1 MKTGRRLFTLKRS
14 LWIGLALVVIVGIG
28 APYLDADFFR
38 PAIQRALERGLGRR
52 VDIGKVYF
60 NLLTGPGFTLDEV
73 TIYEDPRAGVEPF
86 AYVGAVEARVRLLS
100 LFARRLE
107 FSSLRLHEGPGPN
120 RAQTSINLVKTDA
133 GPWNFQFLLSSA
145 PALSGAMPSIKMRTG
160 RVNFK
165 FADTKS
171 VFYFDDADFD
181 VAPSPDGSVEIRFS
195 GSPSRTD
202 RAAQNFGH
210 FFVRGDWKGQHLD
223 MKVEL
228 ERSGLDEV
236 AHLIDRRDLGVHG
249 IVAFDA
255 QLSGSPSHLDV
266 NGELQ
271 IDDIHRWDLLPKRGG
286 GWRIPYKGTLDLHGE
301 RLEVA
306 SAFDTPNPPLSLE
319 FRAWDFLSAPHWD
332 AAAELKQAPLAT
344 LVEVARHMG
353 TPMPEKLGA
362 DGSVSGAVRY
372 SQQTGF
378 AGRVELQD
386 ASLNLPEG
394 QPLRAASAAVA
405 IEGDTLLLE
414 PSTVTIGD
422 GESAGV
428 SGGFNPASGLNL
440 KIATLNLNVA
450 DLRSFG
456 LSAIPLLEQTPQGT
470 LRGWT
475 EYKWQPG
482 EAGEW
487 SGEYDLQGARIAV
500 DGLADPVRIQS
511 AMVVSKGPR
520 LSVSRLRARVGTIG
534 FTGDY
539 RYEPT
544 AVRPHKFHIDI
555 PRAEA
560 AELERIFAPALVR
573 ERGFLAR
580 TLRLG
585 AAPAPD
591 WLKNRRADGTLSIGK
606 LVIAG
611 DTEAQIEGARVLW
624 DGSTVRL
631 VRLSAKVDP
640 ATFNGELALDLSGRA
655 PHFRFDGK
663 LQDVAYKGGRID
675 FEGSLDADGTGTDLF
690 SSARAEGCLHAR
702 TIAFAPDADFRTAK
716 GCFEMSMTPAGLR
729 WKLPGIEVLQ
739 GGDAYYGTGAT
750 QADGRLVLDLTNRGR
765 QVRYTSAIAALTP

>member
-1 MKTGRRLFTLKRS
+1 MKPWFRRW
-14 LWIGLALVVIVGIG
+14 LWIALALVVIVGIA

-52 VDIGKVYF
+52 VEVGQVYF
-60 NLLTGPGFTLDEV
+60 NLLTGPGFTLDDV
-73 TIYEDPRAGVEPF
+73 TIYEDPRAGIEPF
-86 AYVGAVEARVRLLS
+86 AYVGAVEARVRLVS

-107 FSSLRLHEGPGPN
+107 FSSLRLHEGPN
-120 RAQTSINLVKTDA
+120 RAPTSINLVKTAA

-210 FFVRGDWKGQHLD
+210 FFVRGDWKDQHLD

-228 ERSGLDEV
+228 ERSGLDELARLV
-236 AHLIDRRDLGVHG
+236 DRRDLGVHG
-249 IVAFDA
+249 IVAFNA

-266 NGELQ
+266 TGELQ
-271 IDDIHRWDLLPKRGG
+271 VDDIHRWDLLPRRGG
-286 GWRIPYKGTLDLHGE
+286 GWRIPYKGTLDLRGE
-301 RLEVA
+301 RLDIA
-306 SAFDTPNPPLSLE
+306 SAFDAPNPPLSLE
-319 FRAWDFLSAPHWD
+319 VRLWDFLSEPHWD
-332 AAAELKQAPLAT
+332 AAAELKQVPLGT
-344 LVEVARHMG
+344 LMEVVRHMG
-353 TPMPEKLGA
+353 TTLPEKLRA
-362 DGSVSGAVRY
+362 DGSVSGAMRY

-386 ASLNLPEG
+386 ASLTLPEG

-405 IEGDTLLLE
+405 IEGDTLRLE
-414 PSTVTIGD
+414 PSTVTIGEN
-422 GESAGV
+422 ESAGV
-428 SGGFNPASGLNL
+428 SGGFDPLNGLNL
-440 KIATLNLNVA
+440 KIATLRLSVA

-475 EYKWQPG
+475 AYEWKPG
-482 EAGEW
+482 EAGQW
-487 SGEYDLQGARIAV
+487 SGDYELQNARIAI

-511 AMVVSKGPR
+511 AAVVSTGPR
-520 LSVSRLRARVGTIG
+520 ISVTRLRARVGAVA

-544 AVRPHKFHIDI
+544 AVRPHKFHIQI
-555 PRAEA
+555 PHADA
-560 AELERIFAPALVR
+560 AELERIFDPALVR

-591 WLKNRRADGTLSIGK
+591 WLKNRHADGTLSIGT
-606 LVIAG
+606 LVIAS
-611 DTEAQIEGARVLW
+611 DTEAHVEGARVLW
-624 DGSTVRL
+624 DGAFLRL
-631 VRLSAKVDP
+631 VRLNATIDP
-640 ATFNGELALDLSGRA
+640 AVFTGELALDLSARS
-655 PHFRFDGK
+655 PHFRLEGK
-663 LQDVAYKGGRID
+663 LGEVAYKGGSVD
-675 FEGSLDADGTGTDLF
+675 FEGSLDADGTGIELLN
-690 SSARAEGCLHAR
+690 SARAEGCLHAR
-702 TIAFAPDADFRTAK
+702 SIAFSPDAEFRAAK
-716 GCFEMSMTPAGLR
+716 GCFEMSATPSGLR
-729 WKLPGIEVLQ
+729 WKFPGIEVLQ
-739 GGDAYYGTGAT
+739 GSDAYYGTGTT
-750 QADGRLVLDLTNRGR
+750 QSDGRLVLDLTNRTR
-765 QVRYTSAIAALTP
+765 QVRYTSTIAPVSPQ

>member
-1 MKTGRRLFTLKRS
+1 MTNLFAMKPWFRRS
-14 LWIGLALVVIVGIG
+14 LWIGLALVVMLGIA

-52 VDIGKVYF
+52 VEVGQVYF
-60 NLLTGPGFTLDEV
+60 NLLTGPGFTLDDV
-73 TIYEDPRAGVEPF
+73 TIYEDPRAGIEPF
-86 AYVGAVEARVRLLS
+86 AYVGAVEARVRLLR

-107 FSSLRLHEGPGPN
+107 FSSLRLHEGPN
-120 RAQTSINLVKTDA
+120 RAQTSINLVKTAA

-210 FFVRGDWKGQHLD
+210 FFARGDWKGQHLD

-236 AHLIDRRDLGVHG
+236 ARLIDRRDLGVHG

-255 QLSGSPSHLDV
+255 QLSGSPSNLDV
-266 NGELQ
+266 IGELR

-301 RLEVA
+301 RLELA
-306 SAFDTPNPPLSLE
+306 SAFDAPKPPLSLE
-319 FRAWDFLSAPHWD
+319 FRAWDFLSMPQWD

-378 AGRVELQD
+378 AGRIELQD
-386 ASLNLPEG
+386 ASLNLPDG
-394 QPLRAASAAVA
+394 RPLRAASAAVA
-405 IEGDTLLLE
+405 IEGDTLRLE
-414 PSTVTIGD
+414 PSTVTIGES
-422 GESAGV
+422 ESAGV
-428 SGGFNPASGLNL
+428 SGGFDPFSGLNL
-440 KIATLNLNVA
+440 KIATLSLSVA
-450 DLRSFG
+450 DLRSLG
-456 LSAIPLLEQTPQGT
+456 LSAIPLLEQTPQGK

-475 EYKWQPG
+475 EYKWLPG

-487 SGEYDLQGARIAV
+487 SGEYELQNARIAI

-511 AMVVSKGPR
+511 ATVASTGPR
-520 LSVSRLRARVGTIG
+520 VSMTRLRARVGAVA

-539 RYEPT
+539 RYEPA
-544 AVRPHKFHIDI
+544 AVRPHKFHFQI
-555 PRAEA
+555 PHAEA
-560 AELERIFAPALVR
+560 AELERIFEPVLVR

-591 WLKNRRADGTLSIGK
+591 WLKDRRADGTLSIGT
-606 LVIAG
+606 LVMGG
-611 DTEAQIEGARVLW
+611 DTEAHVEGARVLW
-624 DGSTVRL
+624 DGTLLRL
-631 VRLSAKVDP
+631 VRLNAMIDP
-640 ATFNGELALDLSGRA
+640 AIFTGELSLDLSARA
-655 PHFRFDGK
+655 PHFRFEGK
-663 LQDVAYKGGRID
+663 LEDVAYKGGSVD
-675 FEGSLDADGTGTDLF
+675 FEGSLDANGTGADLLNT
-690 SSARAEGCLHAR
+690 ARAEGCLHAR
-702 TIAFAPDADFRTAK
+702 SIAFAPDTEFRAAK
-716 GCFEMSMTPAGLR
+716 GCFEMSVTPAGLR
-729 WKLPGIEVLQ
+729 WKFPGIEVLQ
-739 GGDAYYGTGAT
+739 GSDAFYGAGTT
-750 QADGRLVLDLTNRGR
+750 QADGRLVLDLTNRSR
-765 QVRYTSAIAALTP
+765 QVRYTSAIAPASPQ